1 MTTPNTVKERKP
13 GFSIAHLMMTKLI
26 RPWRWA
32 LSAGAAVAA
41 FTAHAQIDP
50 EPRSFVHF
58 GFNQP
63 LKDDGPQAAY
73 AFYYLNMPQV
83 PATNMT
89 LRLAIAPLYV
99 DGELGFKG
107 LLGENTDLGVGLF
120 GGGFANNYEEVR
132 RGNYFRDESFDG
144 HGGGASV
151 SIYHLFNPTAT
162 VPLNG
167 LLRGAVNYHAFA
179 RNGDTDDHF
188 KLPESQPFVTL
199 RTGLRWGGKE
209 PILEPRLSM
218 EVSAWYELEYRPDD
232 GEYGFNK
239 DRELKSVSHRFL
251 GRAQLLY
258 TVPHLEHYIAVG
270 LAGGTVID
278 VDRFSAHRIGGAL
291 PFTSEFPLYL
301 PGYFYQELS
310 AQSFGLLYGLYS
322 IPIDRPKRWSVFAGG
337 ATALVDYVDGLGQ
350 DRHSNSGVTGGIAF
364 TSKNRRVKVA
374 AASSYGIDA
383 IRSDGRG
390 GWSMA
395 LLFYWNLGRETS
407 FASDRAFE
415 DLQNARTPF
424 RFGQ

>member
-1 MTTPNTVKERKP
+1 MTTLDATELKQMKKELTLLTTTRRLRRLYRILCAC
-13 GFSIAHLMMTKLI
+13 IA
-26 RPWRWA
+26 
-32 LSAGAAVAA
+32 AATL
-41 FTAHAQIDP
+41 TAHAQIDP
-50 EPRSFVHF
+50 EPRSFVHL

-89 LRLAIAPLYV
+89 LRLAIAPLYL

-120 GGGFANNYEEVR
+120 GGGFANSYEEIR
-132 RGNYFRDESFDG
+132 KGNYFRDESFDG

-151 SIYHLFNPTAT
+151 SIYHLFNPAAT
-162 VPLNG
+162 IPLNG
-167 LLRGAVNYHAFA
+167 LLRGAVNYHWFDD
-179 RNGDTDDHF
+179 NHDTAGNFERPKD
-188 KLPESQPFVTL
+188 QPFVTL

-209 PILEPRLSM
+209 PILAPRLSM
-218 EVSAWYELEYRPDD
+218 EISGWYELEYRTDEGD
-232 GEYGFNK
+232 YGFNN
-239 DRELKSVSHRFL
+239 DRQLKSASHRFL
-251 GRAQLLY
+251 GRAQLIY
-258 TVPHLEHYIAVG
+258 TTPQWEHYMALG
-270 LAGGTVID
+270 LAAGTVLD
-278 VDRFSAHRIGGAL
+278 VDRFSAHRLGGAL

-310 AQSFGLLYGLYS
+310 AQSFGLLYGLYA
-322 IPIDRPKRWSVFAGG
+322 IPIDRARRWRVFGGG

-350 DRHSNSGVTGGIAF
+350 DRHSNSGVTGGVVF
-364 TSKNRRVKVA
+364 SSKNRRVKVA